1 MRAKSN
7 QIKPNYE
14 DRQAV
19 LRRLIDSAML
29 PTLKKL
35 PKAQL
40 STTGLPVNHCQVF
53 LVLIMT
59 PKHEGA
65 LALCPTFAPT
75 DQATRSVKLL
85 TNRFL
90 PREIPSLVHLHL
102 QNRCVPGMVT
112 IKSVESQVMTK
123 D

>member
-1 MRAKSN
+1 MSN

-53 LVLIMT
+53 LVLIMA
-59 PKHEGA
+59 PKQEGGA

-85 TNRFL
+85 TNHSL
-90 PREIPSLVHLHL
+90 PREIPSLVHRHL